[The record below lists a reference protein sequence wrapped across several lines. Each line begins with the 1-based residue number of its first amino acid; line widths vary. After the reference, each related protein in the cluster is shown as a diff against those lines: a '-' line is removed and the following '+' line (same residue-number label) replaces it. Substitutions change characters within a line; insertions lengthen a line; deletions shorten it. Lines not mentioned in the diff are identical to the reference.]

1 MKVTITVDGK
11 EQTVEGKGNS
21 VAECVQDAYR
31 QLYPEAAATYE
42 YIQLNINTETDV
54 KKLSK
59 ELKREFDRYDRM
71 RGI

>member
-1 MKVTITVDGK
+1 MKVTITVNGQ

>member
-21 VAECVQDAYR
+21 VAECVRDAYL
-31 QLYPEAAATYE
+31 QIYPEAAATYE

-59 ELKREFDRYDRM
+59 ELKKEFDRYDRM